1 MKKRS
6 FAAVALSFFIS
17 MLMLGSAIGVP
28 ALTLAATS
36 ATATVSPGTNSAAV
50 SGTITGYTAADSITF
65 DYDLSSSSS
74 TTYPNEIT
82 LTPNS
87 SGAFTATISPLN
99 PGTYSYNIYSGTTKL
114 LANTGTF
121 TISAAGGG
129 NTGGNTG
136 TGGSSSDIS
145 IQFQLKNPLGATGDL
160 NTFLQNI
167 LKAMV
172 LLLTP
177 VVVIMVLYSGF
188 LFVSARGNV
197 EKLGDAKKAL
207 LYTLIGAAIVL
218 GAQGFATILKNTVTC
233 LAGAAGC

>member
-6 FAAVALSFFIS
+6 VAAVALSFFIS
-17 MLMLGSAIGVP
+17 ILMLGSVLVSPSSLHADGGVTASAGNSSATVTFSP
-28 ALTLAATS
+28 SGGAAQYSATS
-36 ATATVSPGTNSAAV
+36 SPGNLSSPASPSSPLTVSGLTNGISYTFTVTRTDATNSSLV
-50 SGTITGYTAADSITF
+50 GTSN
-65 DYDLSSSSS
+65 SV
-74 TTYPNEIT
+74 
-82 LTPNS
+82 TP
-87 SGAFTATISPLN
+87 
-99 PGTYSYNIYSGTTKL
+99 
-114 LANTGTF
+114 
-121 TISAAGGG
+121 SAS
-129 NTGGNTG
+129 NTGGSNGNG
-136 TGGSSSDIS
+136 TSSGDIS

-160 NTFLQNI
+160 NSFLQNI

-188 LFVSARGNV
+188 LFVAARGNV

-218 GAQGFATILKNTVTC
+218 GAQGFATVLKNTVTC